1 MDIRLLAIIALIVA
15 LMEIL
20 GKLARKRA
28 ASEAEDGSRPA
39 RVDPFASVME
49 ELEWL
54 PMDDDQ
60 AVKPT
65 PARAA
70 PVPERPVPVAELEP
84 PVWPP
89 PREAE
94 PPVWPSPTREA
105 APPVWPPPTRG
116 IEPPVRPSPRAVES
130 APPPRRTVEP
140 ALPPGRAPRVQEY
153 RDRAPREIKVHSREA
168 RPSAPRR
175 SVPDRRID
183 EVRVPVVARRAAEG
197 AAARGA
203 GPEQPVIPGVG
214 RGEGLGLRSVSGLRR
229 LVVAREV
236 LGPPLALR
244 DEERR

>member
-28 ASEAEDGSRPA
+28 ANEAEDGSRPA
-39 RVDPFASVME
+39 RVDPFATVME

-70 PVPERPVPVAELEP
+70 PIPERPVPVAELEP

-89 PREAE
+89 P
-94 PPVWPSPTREA
+94 P
-105 APPVWPPPTRG
+105 RG

>member
-39 RVDPFASVME
+39 PVDPFASVME

-54 PMDDDQ
+54 PMDEDQ
-60 AVKPT
+60 AAKPT

-70 PVPERPVPVAELEP
+70 PVAERPVPVAELEP

-94 PPVWPSPTREA
+94 PPVWP
-105 APPVWPPPTRG
+105 PPPRET
-116 IEPPVRPSPRAVES
+116 EPPVRPSPRAVES
-130 APPPRRTVEP
+130 APPPRRTGER
-140 ALPPGRAPRVQEY
+140 ALPSGRAPRVQEY

>member
-1 MDIRLLAIIALIVA
+1 MDIRLLAIIALIAA

-28 ASEAEDGSRPA
+28 AKEAEDGSRPA
-39 RVDPFASVME
+39 RADPFGSVME

-60 AVKPT
+60 AVQPT

-70 PVPERPVPVAELEP
+70 PVSERREPVAELEP

-89 PREAE
+89 PPEAE
-94 PPVWPSPTREA
+94 PPVWPSPS
-105 APPVWPPPTRG
+105 RG
-116 IEPPVRPSPRAVES
+116 IEPPVRPSPRAVEA

-140 ALPPGRAPRVQEY
+140 ASPPVRAARVVEY
-153 RDRAPREIKVHSREA
+153 RDRAPREIKVRSREA
-168 RPSAPRR
+168 RPVEPRR
-175 SVPDRRID
+175 AVPARRVD

-214 RGEGLGLRSVSGLRR
+214 VGHGLGLGSVSGLRR

>member
-60 AVKPT
+60 AAKPT

-89 PREAE
+89 TREAE
-94 PPVWPSPTREA
+94 PPVWP
-105 APPVWPPPTRG
+105 PPPRG
-116 IEPPVRPSPRAVES
+116 IEPPVRPSLRAVES

-140 ALPPGRAPRVQEY
+140 ALPPGRGPRVQEY

-197 AAARGA
+197 ATARGA

>member
-89 PREAE
+89 P
-94 PPVWPSPTREA
+94 
-105 APPVWPPPTRG
+105 RG